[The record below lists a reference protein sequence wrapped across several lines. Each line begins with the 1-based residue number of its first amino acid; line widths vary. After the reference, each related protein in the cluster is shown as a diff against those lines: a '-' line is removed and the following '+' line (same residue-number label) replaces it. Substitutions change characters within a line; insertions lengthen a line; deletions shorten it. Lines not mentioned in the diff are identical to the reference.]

1 MAATLNPRLDV
12 VFKLLFADERNG
24 ELLVSLLNAVLR
36 PARPIASVQVV
47 NPEIQKDAPDD
58 RGLVLDIL
66 AVHDDGT
73 RTDVEMQCDD
83 RGATGQRALFH
94 WARVYRDGLNRG
106 DAFMELCPVR
116 VVFILGY
123 EHLPGTR
130 MHSIFQVR
138 EVHDGTRLSDDLE
151 IHLVELPKAASEAE
165 VEATERAA
173 HEWAMFLAAETDEER
188 RRLAMGN
195 EDIRKA
201 TEALDRLSQDPKAQ
215 SLARW
220 REDQMRMYR
229 VELAAME
236 RRGLERGLEQ
246 GLERE
251 RTLIRRL
258 LDKKFGPLCA
268 ATLAQLDVAD
278 HAALERYADRVLTA
292 RSLEEVLDA

>member
-1 MAATLNPRLDV
+1 MSCSCSREA
-12 VFKLLFADERNG
+12 
-24 ELLVSLLNAVLR
+24 AVLG
-36 PARPIASVQVV
+36 
-47 NPEIQKDAPDD
+47 DD
-58 RGLVLDIL
+58 S
-66 AVHDDGT
+66 DD
-73 RTDVEMQCDD
+73 ED
-83 RGATGQRALFH
+83 RGATDKRALFH

-106 DAFMELCPVR
+106 DAFIDLCPVR

-165 VEATERAA
+165 VDATERAA

-188 RRLAMGN
+188 RKVAMGN

-229 VELAAME
+229 VELAAIE
-236 RRGLERGLEQ
+236 RRGLEQGIEQ
-246 GLERE
+246 GREQGIAEGRERE
-251 RTLIRRL
+251 ARALVRRQ
-258 LDKKFGPLCA
+258 LDKKFGPLGA
-268 ATLAQLDVAD
+268 ATLAQLDAAD
-278 HAALERYADRVLTA
+278 HAVLERYADRILTA
-292 RSLEEVLDA
+292 RSIEDVLDG